1 MKVKYSDQLALC
13 KIAES
18 DLSGTT
24 DSITLSSFFPTME
37 ASDAILIK
45 RVHFAL
51 APDSVDAGRETT
63 AI

>member
-1 MKVKYSDQLALC
+1 MKVKYSDQVALC
-13 KIAES
+13 KVAES
-18 DLSGTT
+18 SLSGRT
-24 DSITLSSFFPTME
+24 DSITLSPFFPTME

>member
-13 KIAES
+13 KVAES

-24 DSITLSSFFPTME
+24 ASITLSPFFPTME

-63 AI
+63 EI

>member
-1 MKVKYSDQLALC
+1 MKVKYADQVALC
-13 KIAES
+13 KVAES
-18 DLSGTT
+18 GLSGTT
-24 DSITLSSFFPTME
+24 DSITLSPFFPTME

-51 APDSVDAGRETT
+51 APDSVDAGRETA

>member
-1 MKVKYSDQLALC
+1 MKVKYSDQLAYC
-13 KIAES
+13 EVDES

-24 DSITLSSFFPTME
+24 DSASLASFFPTLE
-37 ASDAILIK
+37 ASDAIMIK

-51 APDSVDAGRETT
+51 ATDSVDAGLEAT

>member
-13 KIAES
+13 KVAES
-18 DLSGTT
+18 GLSGTT
-24 DSITLSSFFPTME
+24 DSITLSPFFPTME

-63 AI
+63 EI